1 MSAVVPAQTVTIIVP
16 YTAGGAADVAART
29 LEKTLSKRLS
39 YNFVVE
45 YQIGAGGIIAANN
58 VAKNHNKENVL
69 LLHSSAIAT
78 NSFNPNSTYNLL
90 QDFIPVA
97 KLGSVPMVLV
107 SSNNSNL
114 YSVKQL
120 RSLKESSFYGSGG
133 VGTAGHVAGEILQQQ
148 INQNLL
154 PVFYKGELT
163 ALNDV
168 LTNIIPMMFV
178 SISTAT
184 NYAKSNQIKLLAV
197 TGTQRSKKIPTVP
210 TFAEQGIKNFERS
223 PSWFV
228 VLANPGAD
236 VEVIRKIKAAV
247 IDSFN
252 NAQDIDLYDRA
263 GVELNSQPV
272 AAVLEFLAE
281 EIEKIRPFQSKLKQ

>member
-148 INQNLL
+148 INQNLS

-178 SISTAT
+178 SINTAT

-223 PSWFV
+223 PNWFV

-272 AAVLEFLAE
+272 AAVPEFLAE

>member
-1 MSAVVPAQTVTIIVP
+1 MAPAQTVTIVVP
-16 YTAGGAADVAART
+16 FTAGGAADVTART
-29 LEKTLSKRLS
+29 LEKTLTKRLP

-45 YQIGAGGIIAANN
+45 YQTGAGGIIAANN
-58 VAKNHNKENVL
+58 VAKKYSKETVL

-107 SSNNSNL
+107 ASNNSNL
-114 YSVKQL
+114 SSVKQL
-120 RSLKESSFYGSGG
+120 QNLKESSFYGSGG
-133 VGTAGHVAGEILQQQ
+133 VGTANHVAGEILQQQ
-148 INQNLL
+148 INQNLS
-154 PVFYKGELT
+154 PVFYKGELA

-168 LTNIIPMMFV
+168 ITNTIPMMFV
-178 SISTAT
+178 SINTAT

-197 TGTQRSKKIPTVP
+197 TGTQRSKKMPLVP

-223 PSWFV
+223 PNWFV

-236 VEVIRKIKAAV
+236 VEVIRKIKTVVAE
-247 IDSFN
+247 SFN

-263 GVELNSQPV
+263 GVDLNSQPV
-272 AAVLEFLAE
+272 AGVLEFLAE
-281 EIEKIRPFQSKLKQ
+281 EVEKIRPFQSKLKQ